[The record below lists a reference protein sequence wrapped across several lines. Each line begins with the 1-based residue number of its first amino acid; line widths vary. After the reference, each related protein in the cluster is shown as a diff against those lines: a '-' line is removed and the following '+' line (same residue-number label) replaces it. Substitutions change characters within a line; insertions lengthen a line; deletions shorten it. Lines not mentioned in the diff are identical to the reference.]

1 MKRSHIYCLIL
12 LWSGLLSKIGLCQSE
27 SEASA
32 TIPVAILRFQDLDG
46 QGKSANP
53 ARRIDDVPRIKEDE
67 NKSDL
72 GQKVSTM
79 LFAELAASPTLVLVE
94 REEIDKVIDELELSL
109 SRIIDPASA
118 NQIGRMTGAK
128 VLISGSV
135 MRVESSLYV
144 IAKIIGTETTRVL
157 GASAK
162 GPIEDG
168 ITPLVEKVAKDIAIA
183 IEQRS
188 QSLLPKVKSEA
199 ERIELIRTK
208 IAGMERPT
216 VSIKVSEL
224 HFSRRAIDP
233 AAETELSLIFKELG
247 FTVLDS
253 ATEEGKKADVEL
265 TGEGM
270 AEFAIRRKNLVSVKA
285 RVEIKATDKRSK
297 QVLAADRQSTMAVD
311 LTEIIAGKSALQQAA
326 LEIAE
331 RIIPKLMEAK
341 KKMTK

>member
-1 MKRSHIYCLIL
+1 MKQSYFHGLIFL
-12 LWSGLLSKIGLCQSE
+12 CIGILSEVGLCQSE
-27 SEASA
+27 SEIST

-53 ARRIDDVPRIKEDE
+53 ARRVDDGPRIKEDE
-67 NKSDL
+67 SKSDL

-79 LFAELAASPTLVLVE
+79 LFAELAATPTMVLVE
-94 REEIDKVIDELELSL
+94 REEIDKVIDELELSM

-135 MRVESSLYV
+135 MRVESTLYV

-162 GPIEDG
+162 GPVDDG

-188 QSLLPKVKSEA
+188 QSLLPKAKSEA

-253 ATEEGKKADVEL
+253 TTEEGKKADIVL

-285 RVEIKATDKRSK
+285 RVEIKATDKRTK

-331 RIIPKLMEAK
+331 RLIPKLMEAK